1 MKHVMMFCVLLLLVG
16 SSCAKLVPVPGG
28 DLKEAGRGR
37 KDAYRLTTRDDV
49 VYEFKKF
56 EATDSALVILEVTS
70 YSKNPSLYTASQIK
84 VPVIVSWKDVESLER
99 IEHDYILSV
108 LVAAAAGAV
117 MYGITVIFF
126 GVGFS

>member
-1 MKHVMMFCVLLLLVG
+1 MMLLAGLLLLVG

-37 KDAYRLTTRDDV
+37 KDAYRLTTKDDV

-70 YSKNPSLYTASQIK
+70 YSKNPSLYDASRIK
-84 VPVIVSWKDVESLER
+84 VPVVVSWNDVESLER
-99 IEHDYILSV
+99 IECDYTLSV
-108 LVAAAAGAV
+108 VVAAAAGALLF
-117 MYGITVIFF
+117 GISIIFF
-126 GVGFS
+126 GVGFY

>member
-1 MKHVMMFCVLLLLVG
+1 MKHVMMFCVLLLLVD

-108 LVAAAAGAV
+108 LVAAGAGAV